1 MSGFDYNVGD
11 VNSDERGSGARANAG
26 KPELHLVPLPLLEGT
41 ARVFMYGR
49 SKYAEWNW
57 AKGMAWSI
65 CFGCC
70 LRHAQAALRDERA
83 IDPDSGES
91 HWGHFLC
98 NLIMLDWYV
107 DHYPE
112 GDDRPLFRRAD
123 GPGMGL

>member
-49 SKYAEWNW
+49 GKYAEWNW

-65 CFGCC
+65 PYDCA
-70 LRHAQAALRDERA
+70 LRHLGGWFYGEELDSESGLHHLDHA
-83 IDPDSGES
+83 I
-91 HWGHFLC
+91 C
-98 NLIMLDWYV
+98 NLLMLRHFITY
-107 DHYPE
+107 YPE
-112 GDDRPLFRRAD
+112 GDDRPEYFNNER
-123 GPGMGL
+123 